1 MTKEGRSWAEKYE
14 TAMSQ
19 DQRETK
25 KRNKDEAA
33 LDVFI
38 EASAASPGLEKA
50 MSGG

>member
-25 KRNKDEAA
+25 KRNKDEAD
-33 LDVFI
+33 LKVII
-38 EASAASPGLEKA
+38 EASAANPGLER
-50 MSGG
+50 